1 MRNLP
6 MNVLER
12 HMSKVFKKFDTI
24 YQSQYLMKA
33 FEHFEV
39 DPRELELKEKDAY
52 PKKYFECI
60 IQNG

>member
-1 MRNLP
+1 

-12 HMSKVFKKFDTI
+12 HMSKVFKKFNQI
-24 YQSQYLMKA
+24 YNSQYLMDA
-33 FEHFEV
+33 FEHLEIN
-39 DPRELELKEKDAY
+39 PRELEPKEKDSY